1 MKNAGRSKTF
11 LLSLGLL
18 LAVVSTVSAQK
29 VGGYKTI
36 AKTDAGARAAA
47 EFAVDAQAERK
58 NLNIELV
65 SIEKAESQVV
75 AGTNY
80 RLCLKITTSGA
91 EDEADVTITVRVIVF
106 RNLKGV
112 YSLTS
117 WMEEDCA
124 PEDDG

>member
-1 MKNAGRSKTF
+1 MKTNFRITMFTVLAVM
-11 LLSLGLL
+11 L
-18 LAVVSTVSAQK
+18 LASAAAAQK
-29 VGGYKTI
+29 VGGYKAI
-36 AKTDAGARAAA
+36 SKTDAGARAAA

-58 NLNIELV
+58 NLTIELV

-112 YSLTS
+112 HSLTS

>member
-1 MKNAGRSKTF
+1 MQKTGRASW
-11 LLSLGLL
+11 LLLIFGLL
-18 LAVVSTVSAQK
+18 LILASAASAQK
-29 VGGYKTI
+29 VGGYKAI
-36 AKTDAGARAAA
+36 SKTDAGARAAA

-58 NLNIELV
+58 NLTIELNAV
-65 SIEKAESQVV
+65 EKAESQVV

-91 EDEADVTITVRVIVF
+91 EDEADVIITVRVIVY

-112 YSLTS
+112 LSLTS

-124 PEDDG
+124 PDSDG

>member
-1 MKNAGRSKTF
+1 MRIKLTF
-11 LLSLGLL
+11 LPIA
-18 LAVVSTVSAQK
+18 LAAILVLMFTASAQK

-58 NLNIELV
+58 NLTIELV

-117 WMEEDCA
+117 WLDEDCA